1 MREENKKKAGAVPC
15 SASSFFFPLRGRRAP
30 FFDLDPR
37 PASSPLFPLTHLFF
51 SSSFPPLH
59 NNNQKTNP
67 VAPPSS
73 RSSSSRAS
81 SRQSS
86 FARPGARSSSPFS
99 PPRPPLR
106 QAASR
111 SASGTRASGTAGGA
125 TSPSG
130 RPCPRSHP
138 WTRAG
143 GTSWCRRRTAS
154 SQWGEERSDFE
165 GFLSSGT

>member
-1 MREENKKKAGAVPC
+1 MREENKKRPARCLARRRV
-15 SASSFFFPLRGRRAP
+15 FFSPLRGRRAP

-37 PASSPLFPLTHLFF
+37 PASSPLFPLSRTFFF

-67 VAPPSS
+67 AAPPSS

-125 TSPSG
+125 TSTSG
-130 RPCPRSHP
+130 RPCLRSHT

-154 SQWGEERSDFE
+154 SQWGE
-165 GFLSSGT
+165 